1 MDDCVDD
8 NYKSLV
14 ARSAEAIVLLGRQ
27 KKIVYA
33 NPTFC
38 GLTGFSGDDC
48 NEISNCLGDVLTG
61 IDGADVFFE
70 RLLQSPGIP
79 LVCKAKIAVKSGKSI
94 WVEGHAV
101 NLLDTESIK
110 AIVFNFR
117 DITSRVDFE
126 EHIVNL
132 NRVYAFISEAN
143 HIIVQVKEEE
153 ELFKE
158 FCRIAMEHG
167 RFKLAWI
174 GLLKEETGDIVPLMS
189 SGEEAGYLAVIGRL
203 NIFDPVLGCGPTGRA
218 IRNGVYCVCNDIYQ
232 DPMMMPWREQTSSRN
247 FLSSIALPIRKSNKV
262 IGCFTMYSD
271 KVNFFTD
278 EEIYLLERVAS
289 DISFA
294 LDVIDNEKQ
303 RALVE
308 QKLVRSENSLK
319 QAQAMAHLGN
329 WELNLATGKTYWT
342 DEARKIYGIKDPN
355 ENPSFNDW
363 LSFLH
368 PEDMDRIRGII
379 SESRNNLSNTA
390 FYSRIVSRTGL
401 VRYIHTLSH
410 YAFED
415 GQPTVLYGVVH
426 DVTDLKASEEM
437 IRHSEANL
445 RQIVNL
451 IPHSIFVRDY
461 AGTYILVNNA
471 YAGLFGLKPEELIGK
486 NRVGLIN
493 FETQTEHLIDVD
505 RDVVLQGKV
514 TVLPEVVFVDYKG
527 NKRYFTTIKAPFR
540 PIGSE
545 TNAILSI
552 ANEITGQKLAE
563 IERNNVLDDM
573 IRRNKDLEQFS
584 YITSHNLK
592 SPIANILGLL
602 DLMSFPDTSQDEK
615 DFMLSELV
623 KSVRKL
629 EGVINDI
636 NICLRVKNVI
646 NEHKESVK
654 LSLILDDIEQSID
667 MQMRSEQVQL
677 HRELQFDG
685 EIRTIKSYLYSIL
698 LNLITNSIKY
708 RRKDVPPVINVKVI
722 DLGDNIE
729 IIHSDNGMGI
739 DMEKNKDK
747 VFGLYKRF
755 HNHTEGKGMGLYMV
769 KSQVEAIGGTIDL
782 FSEVNVGTTFKIML
796 NKN

>member
-1 MDDCVDD
+1 
-8 NYKSLV
+8 
-14 ARSAEAIVLLGRQ
+14 
-27 KKIVYA
+27 
-33 NPTFC
+33 
-38 GLTGFSGDDC
+38 
-48 NEISNCLGDVLTG
+48 
-61 IDGADVFFE
+61 
-70 RLLQSPGIP
+70 
-79 LVCKAKIAVKSGKSI
+79 
-94 WVEGHAV
+94 
-101 NLLDTESIK
+101 
-110 AIVFNFR
+110 
-117 DITSRVDFE
+117 
-126 EHIVNL
+126 
-132 NRVYAFISEAN
+132 
-143 HIIVQVKEEE
+143 
-153 ELFKE
+153 
-158 FCRIAMEHG
+158 
-167 RFKLAWI
+167 
-174 GLLKEETGDIVPLMS
+174 
-189 SGEEAGYLAVIGRL
+189 
-203 NIFDPVLGCGPTGRA
+203 
-218 IRNGVYCVCNDIYQ
+218 
-232 DPMMMPWREQTSSRN
+232 
-247 FLSSIALPIRKSNKV
+247 
-262 IGCFTMYSD
+262 
-271 KVNFFTD
+271 
-278 EEIYLLERVAS
+278 
-289 DISFA
+289 
-294 LDVIDNEKQ
+294 
-303 RALVE
+303 
-308 QKLVRSENSLK
+308 
-319 QAQAMAHLGN
+319 
-329 WELNLATGKTYWT
+329 
-342 DEARKIYGIKDPN
+342 
-355 ENPSFNDW
+355 
-363 LSFLH
+363 
-368 PEDMDRIRGII
+368 
-379 SESRNNLSNTA
+379 
-390 FYSRIVSRTGL
+390 
-401 VRYIHTLSH
+401 
-410 YAFED
+410 
-415 GQPTVLYGVVH
+415 
-426 DVTDLKASEEM
+426 
-437 IRHSEANL
+437 
-445 RQIVNL
+445 
-451 IPHSIFVRDY
+451 
-461 AGTYILVNNA
+461 
-471 YAGLFGLKPEELIGK
+471 
-486 NRVGLIN
+486 
-493 FETQTEHLIDVD
+493 LIDVD